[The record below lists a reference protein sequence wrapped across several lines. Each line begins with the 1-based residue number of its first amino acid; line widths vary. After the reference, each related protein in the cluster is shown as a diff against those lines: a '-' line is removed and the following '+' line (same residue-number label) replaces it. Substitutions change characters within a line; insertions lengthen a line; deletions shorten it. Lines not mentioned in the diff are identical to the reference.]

1 MCRPRGPRMPGRNLV
16 DRPGIETSIVPGDGC
31 IKCCWRRGQAGG
43 GLRSC
48 FQKLETRLGARAEY
62 CREQLSG
69 KFRFD
74 FAIVPG
80 LSTGGR

>member
-1 MCRPRGPRMPGRNLV
+1 MLL
-16 DRPGIETSIVPGDGC
+16 ETGTERAEVH
-31 IKCCWRRGQAGG
+31 
-43 GLRSC
+43 SC

-74 FAIVPG
+74 FAIVPA
-80 LSTGGR
+80 LSTLDARQMGAGSTRRGTGIM